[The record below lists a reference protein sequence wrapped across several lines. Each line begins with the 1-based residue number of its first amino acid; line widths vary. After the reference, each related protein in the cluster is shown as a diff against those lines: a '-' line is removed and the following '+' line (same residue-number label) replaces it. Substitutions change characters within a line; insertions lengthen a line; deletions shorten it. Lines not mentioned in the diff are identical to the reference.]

1 MSAVASAAPAA
12 APFSTA
18 STLGGTVMALL
29 IVVAV
34 ILALGWLLRR
44 LPGAT
49 VRGHG
54 PLRVVAAL
62 PVGVKERVLLVAVG
76 ERQLLIG
83 VTAQQITLLQ
93 TLDTP
98 LPVEAAPESFAALLG
113 KRLGQGGGR

>member
-1 MSAVASAAPAA
+1 MSAAAASAAPAQ
-12 APFSTA
+12 FTTA

-44 LPGAT
+44 LPGAA

-54 PLRVVAAL
+54 PLRVVASL
-62 PVGVKERVLLVAVG
+62 PVGVKERVLLVAAG

-83 VTAQQITLLQ
+83 VTAQQVTLLQ
-93 TLDTP
+93 ALDTP
-98 LPVEAAPESFAALLG
+98 LPVESAPESFAALLG